1 MEFNFLSKDEL
12 AVLKLRHLF
21 EQQGYKKYKVSRF
34 EEYRLYLEN
43 QSFLPDKHVLTF
55 TDLDG
60 KLLALKPDAT
70 LSIIKNTNPS
80 YASPEKL
87 YYSENIY
94 RVNKESRTFREINQI
109 GLEHMGKI
117 NDSELTEILS
127 LAGESLL
134 IISSRSVLAVS
145 HMGLITSLISEV
157 TDDPSIAKKI
167 INLISKK
174 NAHELA
180 SLADAVGFDGKKLVA
195 FTSVYGSFDSAL
207 DKLEGISDS
216 PEYISAL
223 NELKTISGSYSSGC
237 ELVIDVTVVNDAEFY
252 NGVLFRGYVDGIPR
266 PILSGGRYD
275 NVMRKMGKNADAV
288 GFAIYL
294 NELERSSENA

>member
-12 AVLKLRHLF
+12 AVLKLRQLF

-43 QSFLPDKHVLTF
+43 QSFLPDKHVITF

-117 NDSELTEILS
+117 GNSELTELLS
-127 LAGESLL
+127 LAGESLR

-145 HMGLITSLISEV
+145 HMGLITSLIAEA
-157 TDDPSIAKKI
+157 TDDPSTSKKI
-167 INLISKK
+167 INLVSKK
-174 NAHELA
+174 NAHELS
-180 SLADAVGFDGKKLVA
+180 SLAETLGFDGRKLIA
-195 FTSVYGSFDSAL
+195 FTSVYGSFDVAL
-207 DKLEGISDS
+207 SQLESISNS

-223 NELKTISGSYSSGC
+223 NQLQTISNGYESEC
-237 ELVIDVTVVNDAEFY
+237 DLLIDVTVVNDAEFY
-252 NGVLFRGYVDGIPR
+252 NGVLFRGYIDGIPR

-275 NVMRKMGKNADAV
+275 NVMKKMGKTADAV